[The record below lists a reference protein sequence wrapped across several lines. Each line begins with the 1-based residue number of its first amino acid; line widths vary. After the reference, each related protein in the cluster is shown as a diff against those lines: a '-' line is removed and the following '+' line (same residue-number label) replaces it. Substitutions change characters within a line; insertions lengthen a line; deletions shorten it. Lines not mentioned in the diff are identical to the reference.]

1 MYSRS
6 NNQDK
11 FFREDIYDTGNS
23 EEMRPSTFNV
33 SEGCEK
39 CDSILQTKSR
49 IRPSSNA
56 CWADNFEKRIRII
69 VNLFKRRIDW
79 PLTLRFL
86 ASGDLMVS
94 LSYQFRIGQSTAPP
108 NTGSQY
114 HNYKEGFSIILLALW
129 MLTTSLCLLIL
140 GWKAII
146 VTVVSLDTV
155 SLAKPLNITK

>member
-1 MYSRS
+1 MAGYCELPMS
-6 NNQDK
+6 N
-11 FFREDIYDTGNS
+11 
-23 EEMRPSTFNV
+23 
-33 SEGCEK
+33 C
-39 CDSILQTKSR
+39 
-49 IRPSSNA
+49 IRA
-56 CWADNFEKRIRII
+56 
-69 VNLFKRRIDW
+69 IDGKHV
-79 PLTLRFL
+79 LI
-86 ASGDLMVS
+86 
-94 LSYQFRIGQSTAPP
+94 QAPP